1 LRQCLAARVASADAE
16 AGLYQ
21 RSLGWNFLLD
31 GYAQAGVVGVRSRDF
46 FAGGGLAV
54 SRPIWGRLS
63 AGLGVWGGYQPGLY
77 RVDAGPRVSMRVRP
91 NISVHLDWR
100 QRVAGSAEPSS
111 GPAVTLGASF

>member
-1 LRQCLAARVASADAE
+1 MRQCLAARVASADAE

-111 GPAVTLGASF
+111 GPAVTPGASF